1 MATGT
6 LEVSRPVTAP
16 TERRASLADDSMDG
30 NLIFGSANQPQ
41 GFLNLAMAKWDGN
54 PEPIIREMLQNC
66 LDAAVEADRAVGE
79 VSFAIRQVAI
89 NAIPGIE
96 AYREH
101 FEEAVRERTKGKQGA
116 AERRVVKRIR
126 RVLAEQDTQVLF
138 CRDNGVG
145 LNADRMKRILTEGNT
160 DKSEGGAGAFGIGHL
175 TAFAASDLR
184 FIHYAGRS
192 RSVSSLRDVA
202 SAHAVLASRTV
213 DGNSGRGAHG
223 FWLLGDDRTLFHP
236 HPYPDTV
243 PPLLRSEIECLEDT
257 GSVVGVIG
265 FNGFRSE
272 EKPVDAISRV
282 AAKNFLVAIWNR
294 RMVVHVRDETT
305 SSEATVD
312 QETLEPI
319 LNRERTRP
327 YAEQG
332 GGWLSGGQAYR
343 AWRTLA
349 TGRRLRFEEDG
360 VGGYFRSLSE
370 GAEVRKRSRVQVF
383 RNGMWITN
391 KADRLLPRDFNGFKP
406 FDAILEIDSGA
417 VGDLLRGAEGPEHR
431 GLERRRLGRQ
441 GSRKLLDK
449 LKELAARLR
458 EEAGRVE
465 QSEEF
470 TPSGFAMFRGDAE
483 REAEKVPP
491 YRPRRSPVEVQE
503 PEAGE
508 ERESTPQPDSEEGGT
523 VDPVPGP
530 DPKRPKPRR
539 FTPKPGRSV
548 RGRCSVRA
556 LTDADGQI
564 TQLRAMWRPVPGDR
578 RTSDKLMIRVR
589 VPSGSDETCVHPIG
603 PRWLRISEL
612 HCNGGVS
619 GTHDGGFEAELP
631 PGEDP
636 FTIKLAEPISDA
648 NAIEVDVVGRRAAA
662 GKS

>member
-1 MATGT
+1 
-6 LEVSRPVTAP
+6 
-16 TERRASLADDSMDG
+16 MDG

-54 PEPIIREMLQNC
+54 PEPIVREMLQNC
-66 LDAAVEADRAVGE
+66 LDAAVEANRATGE
-79 VSFAIRQVAI
+79 VCFTIRRVAVD
-89 NAIPGIE
+89 AVPGIE

-101 FEEAVRERTKGKQGA
+101 FEGAVRERAKGKQGA
-116 AERRVVKRIR
+116 AERRVVKRIQ
-126 RVLAEQDTQVLF
+126 RVLAGPDIQILF
-138 CRDNGVG
+138 CRDNGIG

-160 DKSEGGAGAFGIGHL
+160 DKSEAGAGAFGIGHL

-184 FIHYAGRS
+184 FIHYTGRS
-192 RSVSSLRDVA
+192 LSNGSRLDVA

-213 DGNSGRGAHG
+213 DRNSGLGAHG

-236 HPYPDTV
+236 HPYPNTV
-243 PPLLRSEIECLEDT
+243 PRLLRSEIECLEDT

-282 AAKNFLVAIWNR
+282 AAKNFLVAIWNGS
-294 RMVVHVRDETT
+294 MVVHVRDETT
-305 SSEATVD
+305 SSEETVD
-312 QETLEPI
+312 
-319 LNRERTRP
+319 RERLELILDRERNRKR
-327 YAEQG
+327 AEQG
-332 GGWLSGGQAYR
+332 GGWLSGEQAHR
-343 AWRTLA
+343 AWKTLE
-349 TGRRLRFEEDG
+349 TGRKLRFEEDG
-360 VGGYFRSLSE
+360 VGGYFRSLSD
-370 GAEVRKRSRVQVF
+370 APSVRARSRVQIF

-391 KADRLLPRDFNGFKP
+391 EADRMLPRDFNGFKP

-431 GLERRRLGRQ
+431 GLERRRLGRR

-470 TPSGFAMFRGDAE
+470 TPAGFAMFRGDAE

-491 YRPRRSPVEVQE
+491 YRPRRSPVEVSGAE
-503 PEAGE
+503 GRPGE
-508 ERESTPQPDSEEGGT
+508 ESAPQPDTEEGGS
-523 VDPVPGP
+523 VDRAPGP
-530 DPKRPKPRR
+530 GPKPTRPRR
-539 FTPKPGRSV
+539 FTPKPGRSL

-556 LTDADGQI
+556 VADADGQLR
-564 TQLRAMWRPVPGDR
+564 QLRVMWRPPRGTR
-578 RTSDKLMIRVR
+578 RSSDNLVVRVR

-612 HCNGGVS
+612 HCNGE
-619 GTHDGGFEAELP
+619 TTDPQDGGFEVKLP
-631 PGEDP
+631 RGEDP
-636 FTIKLAEPISDA
+636 FTIMLADRIPDA
-648 NAIEVDVVGRRAAA
+648 NTVEVDVVGRRPAQSE
-662 GKS
+662 GG

>member
-1 MATGT
+1 
-6 LEVSRPVTAP
+6 
-16 TERRASLADDSMDG
+16 MDG
-30 NLIFGSANQPQ
+30 NLIFGLANQPQ

-54 PEPIIREMLQNC
+54 PEPIVREMLQNC
-66 LDAAVEADRAVGE
+66 LDAAVEAGRTAGE
-79 VSFAIRQVAI
+79 VHFTMRRIAVDE
-89 NAIPGIE
+89 IPGVE

-101 FEEAVRERTKGKQGA
+101 FEAAVRERAKGRQGA

-126 RVLAEQDTQVLF
+126 RVLAGPDTQVLF

-160 DKSEGGAGAFGIGHL
+160 EKSEAGAGAFGIGHL

-192 RSVSSLRDVA
+192 RSSGSLLDVA

-213 DGNSGRGAHG
+213 DRNSGRGAHG

-236 HPYPDTV
+236 HPYPNTV
-243 PPLLRSEIECLEDT
+243 PDLLRSEIECLEDT

-265 FNGFRSE
+265 FNGFRSD

-282 AAKNFLVAIWNR
+282 AAKNFLVAIWNGS
-294 RMVVHVRDETT
+294 MVVHIRDETT
-305 SSEATVD
+305 SSEETVD
-312 QETLEPI
+312 
-319 LNRERTRP
+319 RERLEVILDRERNRKR
-327 YAEQG
+327 AEQG
-332 GGWLSGGQAYR
+332 GGWLSGEQAYR
-343 AWRTLA
+343 AWQTLE
-349 TGRRLRFEEDG
+349 TGRKLRFEEEG
-360 VGGYFRSLSE
+360 VGGYYRSLSD
-370 GAEVRKRSRVQVF
+370 GAKHRARSRVQVF

-391 KADRLLPRDFNGFKP
+391 EADRLLPRDFNGFKP

-470 TPSGFAMFRGDAE
+470 TPTGFAMFRGDAE

-491 YRPRRSPVEVQE
+491 YRPRRSPAESS
-503 PEAGE
+503 AAARGE
-508 ERESTPQPDSEEGGT
+508 GEESTPQPDTEEGGA
-523 VDPVPGP
+523 VDREPGP
-530 DPKRPKPRR
+530 RPRPKRPRR
-539 FTPKPGRSV
+539 FTPKPGRSL

-556 LTDADGQI
+556 VADEDGRLR
-564 TQLRAMWRPVPGDR
+564 QLRVMWRPPRGAKRSTDN
-578 RTSDKLMIRVR
+578 LMVRVR
-589 VPSGSDETCVHPIG
+589 VPSGSDETCVHPIS

-612 HCNGGVS
+612 HYNGEVS
-619 GTHDGGFEAELP
+619 DPRDGGFEVELP
-631 PGEDP
+631 RGENP
-636 FTIKLAEPISDA
+636 FTIILADRIPDA
-648 NAIEVDVVGRRAAA
+648 NAVEVDVVGRRPPASE
-662 GKS
+662 G

>member
-1 MATGT
+1 
-6 LEVSRPVTAP
+6 
-16 TERRASLADDSMDG
+16 MDG

-54 PEPIIREMLQNC
+54 PEPIVREMLQNC
-66 LDAAVEADRAVGE
+66 LDAAVEASRAAGE
-79 VSFAIRQVAI
+79 VCFTIRRVAVD
-89 NAIPGIE
+89 AVPGIE

-101 FEEAVRERTKGKQGA
+101 FEGAVRERAKGKQGA
-116 AERRVVKRIR
+116 AERRVVKRIQ
-126 RVLAEQDTQVLF
+126 RVLAGPDIQVLF
-138 CRDNGVG
+138 CRDNGIG

-160 DKSEGGAGAFGIGHL
+160 DKSEAGAGAFGIGHL

-192 RSVSSLRDVA
+192 RSNGGRLDVA

-213 DGNSGRGAHG
+213 DRNSGRGAHG

-236 HPYPDTV
+236 HPYPNTV
-243 PPLLRSEIECLEDT
+243 PRLLRSEIECVEDT
-257 GSVVGVIG
+257 GSVVGVIA

-282 AAKNFLVAIWNR
+282 AAKNFLVAIWNGS
-294 RMVVHVRDETT
+294 MVVHVRDETT
-305 SSEATVD
+305 SSEETVD
-312 QETLEPI
+312 
-319 LNRERTRP
+319 RERLELILDRERNRKR
-327 YAEQG
+327 AEQG
-332 GGWLSGGQAYR
+332 GGWLSGEQAHR
-343 AWRTLA
+343 AWKTLE
-349 TGRRLRFEEDG
+349 TGRKLRFEEDG
-360 VGGYFRSLSE
+360 VGGYFRSLSD
-370 GAEVRKRSRVQVF
+370 APNVRARSRVQIF

-391 KADRLLPRDFNGFKP
+391 EADRLLPRDFNGFKP

-431 GLERRRLGRQ
+431 GLERRRLGRR

-470 TPSGFAMFRGDAE
+470 TPAGFAMFRGDAE

-491 YRPRRSPVEVQE
+491 YRPRRSPVEVSGAE
-503 PEAGE
+503 GRPGE
-508 ERESTPQPDSEEGGT
+508 ESAPQPDTEEGGS
-523 VDPVPGP
+523 VDRAPGP
-530 DPKRPKPRR
+530 GPKPTRPRR
-539 FTPKPGRSV
+539 FTPKPGRSL

-556 LTDADGQI
+556 VADADGQLR
-564 TQLRAMWRPVPGDR
+564 QLRVMWRPPRGAR
-578 RTSDKLMIRVR
+578 RSSDNLVVRVR

-612 HCNGGVS
+612 HCNGE
-619 GTHDGGFEAELP
+619 TTDPQDGGFEVKLP
-631 PGEDP
+631 RGEDP
-636 FTIKLAEPISDA
+636 FTIMLADRIPDA
-648 NAIEVDVVGRRAAA
+648 NTVEVDVVGRRPAQSE
-662 GKS
+662 GG